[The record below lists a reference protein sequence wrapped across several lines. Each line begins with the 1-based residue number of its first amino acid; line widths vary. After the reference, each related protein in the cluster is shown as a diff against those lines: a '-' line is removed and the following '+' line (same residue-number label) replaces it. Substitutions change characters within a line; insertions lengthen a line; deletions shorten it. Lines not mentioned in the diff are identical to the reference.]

1 MTEADLKKEIL
12 ENNNF
17 RVILDGSVI
26 ISERK

>member
-17 RVILDGSVI
+17 RVILDGPVI